1 MASRSPA
8 KTSGSRATTRRPATS
23 SAAADDVQ
31 GPPSSPVPPK
41 ASRAHP
47 LAPLTPASKVAIA
60 SKSIHCD
67 REGAARA
74 RPRPEIDL
82 AKDGRLPYDARA
94 AKALEGVNKH
104 HGQRKLLLSEIQMLT
119 EHYRVKANKDKHPL
133 LAYVGSAPGTH
144 LLFLHRLF
152 PRVRF
157 VLWDGAPFDPR
168 LRTDAPPGVFEL
180 RNEFFDDRTCQLLKN
195 VGSKSLG
202 GHGIL
207 GNPENKDRPLLFVCD
222 IRSSEPDP
230 NKFEARVMLDML
242 AQKRWVE
249 TLRPALSLLKF
260 RLPFTLRA
268 GDVVTYLKGKLLYGI
283 WPPPTSAETRLLV
296 KRSDIGQDK
305 DVGYDYAAYEQVLYH
320 HNAVTRRTCFS
331 PKSPQGAVLAQL
343 VAEGLGSG
351 YDFCFDCLSE
361 LAVYSEYLKVCPAE
375 AREPPVAAAPAV
387 PAVHTLTPLAPLRTL
402 GEIVRAYAVH
412 AALGTPRF
420 HR

>member
-1 MASRSPA
+1 MASRAPA
-8 KTSGSRATTRRPATS
+8 KTSRSRATTRRPATA

-47 LAPLTPASKVAIA
+47 LAPLAPLPAASTIAIA

-74 RPRPEIDL
+74 RPHAEIDL
-82 AKDGRLPYDARA
+82 AKDGRLPYDSRA
-94 AKALEGVNKH
+94 AKALEGLNKH
-104 HGQRKLLLSEIQMLT
+104 HGQRKLLLSEIQLLT

-180 RNEFFDDRTCQLLKN
+180 RNEFFDDRVCRQLLEK

-202 GHGIL
+202 GQG
-207 GNPENKDRPLLFVCD
+207 GAPLIFVCD

-230 NKFEARVMLDML
+230 AKFEARVMLDML

-268 GDVVTYLKGKLLYGI
+268 GDVVTYLRGKLLYGI

-296 KRSDIGQDK
+296 KRADVGHDK
-305 DVGYDYAAYEQVLYH
+305 DVAYDYAAYEQVLYH

-331 PKSPQGAVLAQL
+331 PKSPQGAVLAGL
-343 VAEGLGSG
+343 VAEGAGSG

-361 LAVYSEYLKVCPAE
+361 LSVFAEYLKVCPAE
-375 AREPPVAAAPAV
+375 AREPPVAAAPAGPNV
-387 PAVHTLTPLAPLRTL
+387 PAVHTPTPPAPLRTR